1 MSQETRVKFNRRL
14 AGQLEASEAEQWE
27 LPDVGEEITEPSP
40 LALNISSGEPEPQA
54 DEEEAPAPP
63 TLAEIESL
71 REDARQEGYDE
82 GLNQGTQ
89 KGLEEGRLKGLE
101 EGHTQGYEQGLEQG
115 LVEGRTRIQAQMA
128 QLDALLNQL
137 VAPLQ
142 AVDNQVEQE
151 LVELTQHL
159 ARAVIGCE
167 VKTQSEPLLLA
178 LRQAVDALPS
188 RDQKVTIQ
196 LCAEDMQLVRDSY
209 GDEELTRRHWQLEL
223 EPSLSR
229 GSLKVLT
236 QRSEVAMPLAERIET
251 IFNQFI
257 NQPRPAVDEPAY
269 PQFQSASP
277 QPEVSDAP
285 DQAGLPPEPADTAT
299 QTADAEG
306 DANGAPAQENPGH
319 GAA

>member
-14 AGQLEASEAEQWE
+14 AGQLEASEAEQWQ
-27 LPDVGEEITEPSP
+27 LPDVGEVVTGPSP
-40 LALNISSGEPEPQA
+40 LALNISSGEPEPQVE
-54 DEEEAPAPP
+54 EEEAPAPP

-71 REDARQEGYDE
+71 REDAHQEGYEE

-115 LVEGRTRIQAQMA
+115 LEEGRARIQAQMA

-137 VAPLQ
+137 VEPLQ

-167 VKTQSEPLLLA
+167 VKTQPEPLLLA

-188 RDQKVTIQ
+188 REQTVTIQ
-196 LCAEDMQLVRDSY
+196 LGAEDLQLVRDSY
-209 GDEELTRRHWQLEL
+209 GDEELARRHWQLEL
-223 EPSLSR
+223 EPSLGR

-236 QRSEVAMPLAERIET
+236 QRSEVAMPLPERIET
-251 IFNQFI
+251 IFNQFT

-269 PQFQSASP
+269 PQFQSVPP
-277 QPEVSDAP
+277 QPEVTDAP
-285 DQAGLPPEPADTAT
+285 AP
-299 QTADAEG
+299 G
-306 DANGAPAQENPGH
+306 DAAQPPAQAEAPTQPVDPEAAPAQQSPGH

>member
-1 MSQETRVKFNRRL
+1 MSQESRVKFNRRL
-14 AGQLEASEAEQWE
+14 AGQIEASEAEQWE
-27 LPDVGEEITEPSP
+27 LPDMGEEIAEPST
-40 LALNISSGEPEPQA
+40 LALNIASGEPEPQA

-115 LVEGRTRIQAQMA
+115 LEEGRARIQAQVA

-151 LVELTQHL
+151 LVELTLHL

-167 VKTQSEPLLLA
+167 VKSQSEPLLLA

-209 GDEELTRRHWQLEL
+209 GDEELARRHWQLEL

-236 QRSEVAMPLAERIET
+236 QRSEVSMPLAERIET
-251 IFNQFI
+251 IFSQFI
-257 NQPRPAVDEPAY
+257 NQPRPAVDEPDY
-269 PQFQSASP
+269 PQFQSVSP
-277 QPEVSDAP
+277 QPEVTD
-285 DQAGLPPEPADTAT
+285 
-299 QTADAEG
+299 
-306 DANGAPAQENPGH
+306 APAQSDAAQPPEQAEAPTQSADPEADAAQESPGH

>member
-14 AGQLEASEAEQWE
+14 AGQIEASEAQQWE
-27 LPDVGEEITEPSP
+27 LPDVGEEIIEPST
-40 LALNISSGEPEPQA
+40 LALNIASGDPAPQA
-54 DEEEAPAPP
+54 DEEEVPAPP
-63 TLAEIESL
+63 TLAEIESI
-71 REDARQEGYDE
+71 REDAHQEGYDE
-82 GLNQGTQ
+82 GLAQGTR

-101 EGHTQGYEQGLEQG
+101 EGHSQGYEQGLEQG
-115 LVEGRTRIQAQMA
+115 LEEGRARIQAQLA
-128 QLDALLNQL
+128 QLDALMNQL
-137 VAPLQ
+137 VEPLQ

-209 GDEELTRRHWQLEL
+209 GDDELARRHWQLEL

-236 QRSEVAMPLAERIET
+236 QRSEVAMPLAERIDT
-251 IFNQFI
+251 IFSQFI

-269 PQFQSASP
+269 PQFQS
-277 QPEVSDAP
+277 VSSQAEGNEAAGQSDETHPAEPAGEP
-285 DQAGLPPEPADTAT
+285 DQPVAPESDT
-299 QTADAEG
+299 
-306 DANGAPAQENPGH
+306 AQENPGH